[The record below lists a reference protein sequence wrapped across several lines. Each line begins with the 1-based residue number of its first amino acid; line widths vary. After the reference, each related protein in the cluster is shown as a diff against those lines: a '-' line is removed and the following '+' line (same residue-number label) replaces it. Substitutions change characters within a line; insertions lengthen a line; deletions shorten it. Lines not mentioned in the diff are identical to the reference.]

1 MTTPLTTPPKASPK
15 LTPNSA
21 LNKQCK
27 LETGKEC
34 PNAGKPNGH
43 WSKGCRCMKPKE
55 ERKKRSP
62 KRSPKLSTKK
72 SPVKSKSPSSVQSK
86 SPTSPVKSKSPAKS
100 LPPFLRRNI
109 RKAQKKK
116 GARKKRYYEFDDDEE
131 DLEDMED
138 SEDGEDEEDDLGDL
152 IVDDDEEDLRAY
164 REEREKL
171 MQSQKKEIINEL
183 KDRLKILK
191 GEGKEGENKGGLKE
205 ILQIEAE
212 KRARGKELNENERAL
227 KMQILSTIQ
236 QTEEKLKKLLQNV

>member
-1 MTTPLTTPPKASPK
+1 
-15 LTPNSA
+15 
-21 LNKQCK
+21 
-27 LETGKEC
+27 
-34 PNAGKPNGH
+34 
-43 WSKGCRCMKPKE
+43 MKPKE

-86 SPTSPVKSKSPAKS
+86 SPTAPVKSKSPAKS

-109 RKAQKKK
+109 RKAQKKE

-138 SEDGEDEEDDLGDL
+138 SEDSEDEEDDLGDL

-183 KDRLKILK
+183 KDRLEILK
-191 GEGKEGENKGGLKE
+191 GEGLKE

-212 KRARGKELNENERAL
+212 KRARGKELSENERAL

>member
-1 MTTPLTTPPKASPK
+1 
-15 LTPNSA
+15 
-21 LNKQCK
+21 
-27 LETGKEC
+27 
-34 PNAGKPNGH
+34 
-43 WSKGCRCMKPKE
+43 
-55 ERKKRSP
+55 
-62 KRSPKLSTKK
+62 
-72 SPVKSKSPSSVQSK
+72 
-86 SPTSPVKSKSPAKS
+86 
-100 LPPFLRRNI
+100 
-109 RKAQKKK
+109 
-116 GARKKRYYEFDDDEE
+116 
-131 DLEDMED
+131 MED